1 MAADIGKV
9 FEKQMVEVFKLLKEQ
24 YLVGWHR
31 LTDTGAAGSLVAA
44 QPSDYIMALP
54 PGSSN
59 LLGEQRLMFLEV
71 KASEEYH
78 SLGKAMVRPSQRGA
92 ILTYRYLLGIPYLIL
107 FWDAQLGVM
116 QLWDGIAIQGE
127 KNINKR
133 HMLAQWADMGSINK
147 LITQRVVDRIV
158 EYFRIP
164 KKTDTLQLI
173 RQSAQ

>member
-9 FEKQMVEVFKLLKEQ
+9 FEKEMVEVFKLLKAQ

-31 LTDTGAAGSLVAA
+31 LTDSGAAGSIVSA

-59 LLGEQRLMFLEV
+59 LLEGQRMMFLEV

-78 SLGKAMVRPSQRGA
+78 TLGKSMVRASQRGA
-92 ILTYRYLLGIPYLIL
+92 INSYRYLLNIPYLIL

-116 QLWDGIAIQGE
+116 QLWDGIAIHGE
-127 KNINKR
+127 KNIHKR
-133 HMLAQWADMGSINK
+133 HMLVQWEGVGSINK
-147 LITQRVVDRIV
+147 LIKQRVVDLLV
-158 EYFRIP
+158 DYFRIP
-164 KKTDTLQLI
+164 KMAVTLQLI

>member
-9 FEKQMVEVFKLLKEQ
+9 FEKEIVEVFKLLKAQ

-31 LTDTGAAGSLVAA
+31 LTDTGAAGSLVSA
-44 QPSDYIMALP
+44 QPSDYIIALP

-59 LLGEQRLMFLEV
+59 LLEEQRMMFLEV
-71 KASEEYH
+71 KASEEH
-78 SLGKAMVRPSQRGA
+78 HTLGKAMVRPSQRGA
-92 ILTYRYLLGIPYLIL
+92 ILTFRYLLKIPYLIL
-107 FWDAQLGVM
+107 FWDAQRGTL
-116 QLWDGIAIQGE
+116 QLWDGMAIHGE

-133 HMLAQWADMGSINK
+133 HMLAEWSGIGSINK
-147 LITQRVVDRIV
+147 LIRQRVVDHLA

-164 KKTDTLQLI
+164 KSVSTLEKV

>member
-9 FEKQMVEVFKLLKEQ
+9 FEKEMVQVFKLLKEQ

-31 LTDTGAAGSLVAA
+31 LTDSGAAGSIVSA

-59 LLGEQRLMFLEV
+59 LLEGQRMMFLEV

-78 SLGKAMVRPSQRGA
+78 TLGKAMVRPSQRGA
-92 ILTYRYLLGIPYLIL
+92 ILSFRYLLNIPYLIL
-107 FWDAQLGVM
+107 FWDAQLGVL

-127 KNINKR
+127 KNIHKR
-133 HMLAQWADMGSINK
+133 HMLAQWEDIGSINR
-147 LITQRVVDRIV
+147 LLRQRVVDHLA
-158 EYFRIP
+158 EHFRIP
-164 KKTDTLQLI
+164 KMAYTLELLRSSPQ
-173 RQSAQ
+173 